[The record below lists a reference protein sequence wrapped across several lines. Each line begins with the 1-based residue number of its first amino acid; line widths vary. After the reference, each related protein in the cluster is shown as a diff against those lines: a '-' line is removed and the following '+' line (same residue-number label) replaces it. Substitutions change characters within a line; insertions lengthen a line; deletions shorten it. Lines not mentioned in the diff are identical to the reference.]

1 MSEGEAPLSEGE
13 SVNAIYAAE
22 SSFDGTTERA
32 AGESVAAG
40 CAEPDLKGNFGVNV
54 AWGRWHFGAAFD
66 YRIGG
71 QAFNQTLYDVQFGSP
86 LYNLDRRALD
96 PKFRRAFDGEP
107 VRLQRFVERFDA
119 LNFSAVQVGYVFG
132 GKAAGKLYMRNLAL
146 YLTGSN
152 LFYCSGVDMQRG
164 TVYPYTRTVTL
175 SLRATF

>member
-1 MSEGEAPLSEGE
+1 MC
-13 SVNAIYAAE
+13 
-22 SSFDGTTERA
+22 SSAVHSIISTD
-32 AGESVAAG
+32 
-40 CAEPDLKGNFGVNV
+40 
-54 AWGRWHFGAAFD
+54 GRWTRSSAA
-66 YRIGG
+66 RSTANRSGC
-71 QAFNQTLYDVQFGSP
+71 NGSW
-86 LYNLDRRALD
+86 N
-96 PKFRRAFDGEP
+96 G
-107 VRLQRFVERFDA
+107 FDA